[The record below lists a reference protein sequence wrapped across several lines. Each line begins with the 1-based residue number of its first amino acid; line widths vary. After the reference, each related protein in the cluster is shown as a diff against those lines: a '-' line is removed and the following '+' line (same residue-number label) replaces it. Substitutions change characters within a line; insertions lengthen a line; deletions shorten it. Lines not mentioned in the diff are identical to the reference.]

1 MSIPVSKW
9 LGPDPSKSQGTA
21 YSRAARIVAHECLSG
36 NAIEGAS
43 WKLFADS
50 RPTFTKRLGKRRSR
64 KLGQRIGYREI
75 GFCQASISIEN
86 GLSRHAFVLR
96 NRTKDR
102 IQRTDSQRL
111 MCWYGD
117 TVMRWIGYF
126 EDYVTSGLMHANVL
140 PVLAQ
145 NVCELLAREIAR
157 DLHATER
164 TSSRT
169 R

>member
-1 MSIPVSKW
+1 M
-9 LGPDPSKSQGTA
+9 A
-21 YSRAARIVAHECLSG
+21 SRVATLCS
-36 NAIEGAS
+36 
-43 WKLFADS
+43 
-50 RPTFTKRLGKRRSR
+50 
-64 KLGQRIGYREI
+64 
-75 GFCQASISIEN
+75 
-86 GLSRHAFVLR
+86 R

-117 TVMRWIGYF
+117 TVMRWGGCLK
-126 EDYVTSGLMHANVL
+126 DDVASDLMHPNVL

-145 NVCELLAREIAR
+145 NICELLAREIAG
-157 DLHATER
+157 DLHATDR